1 MRRTVFCLVLAAIA
15 LAPAATAGDAEPI
28 ADATRLSGEYYWSER
43 DETGALDAVFEP
55 TGDGTWD
62 VTFRFSF
69 RDKPRV
75 YTGTASGSLTD
86 GALEGTVVNDDKKRT
101 FTFAGTFESGSFRG
115 SHAETTAG
123 RERDTGTMT
132 LGR

>member
-1 MRRTVFCLVLAAIA
+1 M
-15 LAPAATAGDAEPI
+15 
-28 ADATRLSGEYYWSER
+28 
-43 DETGALDAVFEP
+43 
-55 TGDGTWD
+55 
-62 VTFRFSF
+62 TFRFSF

-75 YTGTASGSLTD
+75 YTGTATGSLTE

-101 FTFAGTFESGSFRG
+101 FTFSGAFENGSFRG
-115 SHAETTAG
+115 SHAEATAG

>member
-1 MRRTVFCLVLAAIA
+1 MRPTVLCLVLAAIVI
-15 LAPAATAGDAEPI
+15 APAVRAAEHDAAAEP
-28 ADATRLSGEYYWSER
+28 TTLTGEYYWSER
-43 DETGALDAVFEP
+43 DESGALDAVFEP
-55 TGDGTWD
+55 TGEGAWD

-75 YTGTASGSLTD
+75 YTGTATGSLTE

-101 FTFAGTFESGSFRG
+101 FTFTGSFENGKFRG